1 MRRSDGSSYVC
12 SSGLPTSSRATA
24 ELPISS
30 QYIFR
35 DEGRHLRLKEQAT
48 NGLSG
53 FLQRAFPRMESGKM
67 LGDQRRKLVVMNKC
81 AISFS
86 GCGET
91 RWHLDALLRKRRRHI
106 DQRRIFAANAP
117 QVGDGDFLE
126 PQEDRKSSRL
136 NSSH

>member
-35 DEGRHLRLKEQAT
+35 DEGRHLRPQEQAT

-81 AISFS
+81 AIRFS

-91 RWHLDALLRKRRRHI
+91 RWHLAALLRARENVVSGKRGS
-106 DQRRIFAANAP
+106 
-117 QVGDGDFLE
+117 V
-126 PQEDRKSSRL
+126 S
-136 NSSH
+136 